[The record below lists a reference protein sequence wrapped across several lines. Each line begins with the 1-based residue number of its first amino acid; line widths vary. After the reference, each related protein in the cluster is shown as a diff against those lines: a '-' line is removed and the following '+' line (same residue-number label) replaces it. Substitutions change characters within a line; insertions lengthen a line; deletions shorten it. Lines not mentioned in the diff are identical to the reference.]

1 MRTRTQPA
9 VSRERAASRT
19 RGRPATN
26 RYDLLDFML
35 NQFDRDY
42 LEFNANIHE
51 LESSLQG
58 FINSSFENISSTQSA
73 LELLKQLQSFLQA
86 RAQRRCLSRDRET
99 HSFRSAP
106 SQRDSLKD
114 DLDAKSLVIFHNYA
128 LDLETVQRIYARR
141 GLEPGFFPDCSS

>member
-1 MRTRTQPA
+1 M
-9 VSRERAASRT
+9 SRERAASRT

-58 FINSSFENISSTQSA
+58 FINSSFENITSTEQA
-73 LELLKQLQSFLQA
+73 LSMLKKFQAILQRKLRQT
-86 RAQRRCLSRDRET
+86 RT
-99 HSFRSAP
+99 P
-106 SQRDSLKD
+106 
-114 DLDAKSLVIFHNYA
+114 
-128 LDLETVQRIYARR
+128 
-141 GLEPGFFPDCSS
+141 GLF